1 MNTNVNIDNNINKGI
16 NSLNEKKKKKKKRT
30 VRTSCPIPTPNT
42 FLFSCLIEIQLP
54 KLNEHYTIKIEKK
67 R

>member
-16 NSLNEKKKKKKKRT
+16 NSLNEKKKKKKRT

-54 KLNEHYTIKIEKK
+54 KSNKHYTIKIEKK